1 MRSVKRGVL
10 SHDRPLGRCGASAC
24 ASSLCLLLDAQV
36 LILDEPTSALDAGI
50 EALLLEA
57 LERLMAGR
65 TTFIIAHRLST
76 VSRADRIVV
85 LDDGRVVEYGRTKSW
100 CSAGAGMRPPGSAA
114 QGSNGTARGRDGGV
128 AGLGGRTARPRAT
141 SASSG
146 FAFR

>member
-85 LDDGRVVEYGRTKSW
+85 LDDGRVVEHGRTKSW

-114 QGSNGTARGRDGGV
+114 QGSNGTARGRDG
-128 AGLGGRTARPRAT
+128 ASLGSAAVPLDRGKT